1 LLIRISSS
9 SGPILPT
16 HTSSLLLSLPPLL
29 QEAFG
34 AYLRKGFDI
43 RPTIAVTKVGG
54 QKGREEGRKEGM
66 GFQGSSFLVFSSVST
81 TQICLSAHPLSL
93 SSFLSSLPSFPPPSV
108 TGAHRALGDPRG
120 TSFLPFLPPSLPSLS
135 LTLPSFLPPSLPPF
149 SGHEVGPVD
158 PRREGADQGGPGQRH
173 QGQEG
178 GREGGR
184 EGGSVC
190 WSTRLVIR
198 WQYFNSPSLPPSSS

>member
-1 LLIRISSS
+1 MDPFGHVTQVRTQGGAGREGGLWLLIRISSS

-66 GFQGSSFLVFSSVST
+66 GFQGSSFLAFSSVST
-81 TQICLSAHPLSL
+81 TQMFVR
-93 SSFLSSLPSFPPPSV
+93 SSCITFFLSVL
-108 TGAHRALGDPRG
+108 T
-120 TSFLPFLPPSLPSLS
+120 PFLPSSVRHRRTSSSRRSTRYVLP
-135 LTLPSFLPPSLPPF
+135 PLPPSLPPLPLTHPPF
-149 SGHEVGPVD
+149 LP
-158 PRREGADQGGPGQRH
+158 
-173 QGQEG
+173 
-178 GREGGR
+178 
-184 EGGSVC
+184 
-190 WSTRLVIR
+190 T
-198 WQYFNSPSLPPSSS
+198 SLPPSLFRP